1 MHFFRHEKML
11 PLVGFEP
18 GTSQLLDLEVQGSN
32 PGQGKNFFMSLKLIF
47 FPSVG
52 RVEIEALDAVD
63 DF

>member
-1 MHFFRHEKML
+1 MYHTPGGVRTRDLLFTGYKSN
-11 PLVGFEP
+11 PIGPGFE
-18 GTSQLLDLEVQGSN
+18 SWS
-32 PGQGKNFFMSLKLIF
+32 GQEFFMSLKLIF